1 MGLFPEVVLGPANEI
16 FFRQRL
22 AEIPALSVLHA
33 VAMQPFELPFSFN
46 AFCDHRQLKRFGH
59 FDDVGS
65 HVLILQRV
73 HKGFINLQG
82 IDIKILQIAQAGVTR
97 TKIINVDGMPGAPK
111 RSDGRGADGRIGK
124 AALVNSRAIWR
135 GWTPHLLSN

>member
-1 MGLFPEVVLGPANEI
+1 
-16 FFRQRL
+16 
-22 AEIPALSVLHA
+22 
-33 VAMQPFELPFSFN
+33 MQPFELPFSFN

-124 AALVNSRAIWR
+124 AALGQFKGDLARVDAPFVEQLTQQARQLGGR
-135 GWTPHLLSN
+135 